1 MEYKGPVY
9 AGGEDDGTESQQVQ
23 LRTEASCD
31 MALRAAY
38 DSAFYANH
46 NDLPADVLA
55 TVSGRLVLDRA
66 AHRRFVR
73 HAQAG
78 LPPGYSSLEV
88 SQPWLLYWSFVA
100 LDTLDAT
107 GSAARRRADEDAALR
122 AHAAWTLG
130 HLWDAR
136 RGGFAGAP
144 GQIPHMVS
152 TYAGVHA
159 AAQIGTRAA
168 YAVVDRAGLH
178 RFLARMKR
186 ADGSF
191 AAHDDGESD
200 MRAVYGAVACAA
212 LANVLS
218 ADLRAGVA
226 EWIARC
232 QTYEGGI
239 GGAPGN
245 EAHGGYAFCA
255 LATLQILGR
264 LDAIDVRAFARWL
277 AARQMARE
285 GGFQGRANKLVDACY
300 SWWQGAV
307 FAILGGQ
314 ATVPGETAA
323 VPGGPLRTPDG
334 AWLLDSDLL
343 QMYVLGCAQ
352 DERGGLRDKPT
363 ARRDLYHTCY
373 ALCGLSIAQ
382 QADLQLPITT
392 SRNIVV
398 CFSFDFS
405 LCALVLFSHMFAF
418 VCCCCDTETSQCSA
432 RHHPGQVCCC
442 VGVLPFASPSGRV
455 VLRHVSS
462 MRSHSRPPS
471 CALPPPLCVFCRVGA
486 LSFPCF
492 FPRSF

>member
-1 MEYKGPVY
+1 MNMNGKEKRKEQGEEEVEAQVEYKGPVY
-9 AGGEDDGTESQQVQ
+9 PGGEDDGTDSQRVQ
-23 LRTEASCD
+23 LRTEVSCD

-38 DSAFYANH
+38 DRAFYETRNAF
-46 NDLPADVLA
+46 PPEVLA
-55 TVSGRLVLDRA
+55 TTSGRLVLDRA
-66 AHRRFVR
+66 AHRRFLR

-100 LDTLDAT
+100 LDTLSTSSSSSSSSSTTPA
-107 GSAARRRADEDAALR
+107 GRRRAAEDAALR
-122 AHAAWTLG
+122 EQAAWTLG
-130 HLWDAR
+130 RLWDAR

-144 GQIPHMVS
+144 GQLPHMVS

-159 AAQIGTRAA
+159 CAQVGTRAA
-168 YAVVDRAGLH
+168 YAVVDRAALH
-178 RFLARMKR
+178 AFLVRMKR

-212 LANVLS
+212 LANVLTPR
-218 ADLRAGVA
+218 LRAGVA
-226 EWIARC
+226 EWVARC
-232 QTYEGGI
+232 QTYEGGV

-264 LDAIDVRAFARWL
+264 LDALDVRAFARWL
-277 AARQMARE
+277 AARQMPRE

-300 SWWQGAV
+300 SWWQGAA
-307 FAILGGQ
+307 FALLGGQ
-314 ATVPGETAA
+314 PTVPGEAA
-323 VPGGPLRTPDG
+323 PVPGGPLCTPDG

-352 DERGGLRDKPT
+352 DDAGGLRDKPT

-382 QADLQLPITT
+382 QADLNLPIVT
-392 SRNIVV
+392 SKNIVV
-398 CFSFDFS
+398 CCVFGGVFFPLFSFPLVSHFS
-405 LCALVLFSHMFAF
+405 CFCLSAPTQKPVNAVHGITQDKF
-418 VCCCCDTETSQCSA
+418 VAAWEY
-432 RHHPGQVCCC
+432 
-442 VGVLPFASPSGRV
+442 F
-455 VLRHVSS
+455 
-462 MRSHSRPPS
+462 HS
-471 CALPPPLCVFCRVGA
+471 LPPIDE
-486 LSFPCF
+486 S
-492 FPRSF
+492 S